1 MAEELLKDW
10 PAALTRLSKI
20 MPKDYKKV
28 LLVSAEAERAG
39 KDVNTAIM
47 EAVNG

>member
-1 MAEELLKDW
+1 LA
-10 PAALTRLSKI
+10 
-20 MPKDYKKV
+20 
-28 LLVSAEAERAG
+28 VSAAAEREG

>member
-1 MAEELLKDW
+1 
-10 PAALTRLSKI
+10 

-28 LLVSAEAERAG
+28 LAVSAAAEREG